1 MTVKAAEAS
10 GPTLT
15 YSKMRGM
22 VAILIGER
30 RGDYFGDIQG
40 AVIFLSGWLNDF
52 VSPFLLLYSFHEAEK
67 NGTKRLHS
75 EDSHQLLCMQ
85 AVSIRNF
92 GGISVTNIPTY
103 CEI

>member
-30 RGDYFGDIQG
+30 RGASPRMLGELLF
-40 AVIFLSGWLNDF
+40 IFRRM
-52 VSPFLLLYSFHEAEK
+52 A
-67 NGTKRLHS
+67 
-75 EDSHQLLCMQ
+75 
-85 AVSIRNF
+85 
-92 GGISVTNIPTY
+92 
-103 CEI
+103 

>member
-30 RGDYFGDIQG
+30 RPDFFQDAQG
-40 AVIFLSGWLNDF
+40 LWFLCQDGLTILFLFCFIAFMKQRRMGLNDF
-52 VSPFLLLYSFHEAEK
+52 IQKIA
-67 NGTKRLHS
+67 
-75 EDSHQLLCMQ
+75 
-85 AVSIRNF
+85 
-92 GGISVTNIPTY
+92 TNSY
-103 CEI
+103 ACKQ

>member
-30 RGDYFGDIQG
+30 RRDLASSKMLKGLWFFCQG
-40 AVIFLSGWLNDF
+40 GLTILFLLFLYSIAFMKQRRMGLNDF
-52 VSPFLLLYSFHEAEK
+52 IQKIA
-67 NGTKRLHS
+67 
-75 EDSHQLLCMQ
+75 
-85 AVSIRNF
+85 
-92 GGISVTNIPTY
+92 TNSY
-103 CEI
+103 ACKQ